1 MKESFC
7 QSTFPLALSKHVDKK
22 IKNKTSEMINTCA
35 VDLPLSGH
43 NSHPLAQRTDRYL
56 AWYGETPAIFQTD
69 GRDHRLSAST
79 RAIRKLMNGHGGL
92 MPVWSS
98 IGLGWN
104 CGNRREAHRLMLRR
118 HLRFFFHDMVAKIG
132 MQLQAVVVT
141 WRRGEA
147 TANSRYHLCGGE
159 ARTAKTHRN
168 KDISGQTATGG

>member
-7 QSTFPLALSKHVDKK
+7 QSTFTLALSKHVDKK

-79 RAIRKLMNGHGGL
+79 RAIRKLMNDHGGL
-92 MPVWSS
+92 IPVWSS

-104 CGNRREAHRLMLRR
+104 CGNQREAHRLMRRR
-118 HLRFFFHDMVAKIG
+118 HLRFFFPRHGGKNWNATSASGRYMTERRSDG
-132 MQLQAVVVT
+132 QLSLPPV
-141 WRRGEA
+141 WRWSSNG
-147 TANSRYHLCGGE
+147 
-159 ARTAKTHRN
+159 
-168 KDISGQTATGG
+168 

>member
-7 QSTFPLALSKHVDKK
+7 QSTFMLALSKHVDKK
-22 IKNKTSEMINTCA
+22 IKNKTTEIINTCA
-35 VDLPLSGH
+35 VDLPLSGQ

-104 CGNRREAHRLMLRR
+104 CGNRREAHRLMRR
-118 HLRFFFHDMVAKIG
+118 WHLRFFSRHGGKNCNATSGSGRYMTERRSDG
-132 MQLQAVVVT
+132 QLSLPPV
-141 WRRGEA
+141 WRWSSNGES
-147 TANSRYHLCGGE
+147 TP
-159 ARTAKTHRN
+159 K
-168 KDISGQTATGG
+168 